1 MTNAPLDPPP
11 PPAPEAPLPATPQRS
26 GRQGLYRLVDQLIA
40 SIATASK
47 ADFAL
52 LKRINLEVR
61 ASTLFYRL
69 WVTYIDPKNERHE
82 RDQRRWAWLLRE
94 MAKTHHLHRPHAN
107 PGQAFQRVLSEARL
121 NRLLEADENTIE
133 GQLGSA
139 LRMLDQRAISF
150 DWALLVDLYLSTGTT
165 RRDQVR
171 RWIARAYFY
180 AERDLSAPAAG
191 APSAP
196 EADDPVAA
204 AEAAVT
210 ALDEPDPP
218 ALSTP

>member
-11 PPAPEAPLPATPQRS
+11 PPAPEAPLPASPQRS

-40 SIATASK
+40 AISTASK
-47 ADFAL
+47 ADFAW

-61 ASTLFYRL
+61 SSTLFYRL
-69 WVTYIDPKNERHE
+69 WVSYIDPKNERSE

-107 PGQAFQRVLSEARL
+107 PGQAFQRVLNETRL

-150 DWALLVDLYLSTGTT
+150 DWAPLVDLYLSVGTS

-180 AERDLSAPAAG
+180 AERDLKAPAGG
-191 APSAP
+191 AASAP
-196 EADDPVAA
+196 EADPHVVAD
-204 AEAAVT
+204 AAVT
-210 ALDEPDPP
+210 ALDDPDPP
-218 ALSTP
+218 ALSVP